1 MKGCRRF
8 VFILFIILPCL
19 WMKAEETTLW
29 TPETLPMVH
38 LQDAQKWVC
47 NPDGILSTEVV
58 DSVDLIISRLEQ
70 EKDIQAVVVVVRRTR
85 DNDCYSFCM
94 ALAKKYGIGG
104 KNTNRGL
111 IMMVSTEDREYRIL
125 TGTGLE
131 GTLPDAICKRV
142 ELRIMVPHM
151 KVANWDG
158 AILGGMKA
166 IAQYIDGDETLLK
179 DNVNN
184 DDLSPL
190 ETFIF
195 MACLMSLIGFFIL
208 IIIMS
213 MYKECPRCKKKRL
226 YATKQSRLYTKG
238 KTDYYSVTYIC
249 SHCGHTETKIE
260 RRPHSSNN
268 GIILGGST
276 MGGRMGEG
284 GFGGGFGG
292 GSFGGGSFGGG
303 GAGGRF

>member
-1 MKGCRRF
+1 
-8 VFILFIILPCL
+8 
-19 WMKAEETTLW
+19 MKAEETTLW

-166 IAQYIDGDETLLK
+166 IAQQVLKVLKADE
-179 DNVNN
+179 
-184 DDLSPL
+184 
-190 ETFIF
+190 
-195 MACLMSLIGFFIL
+195 
-208 IIIMS
+208 
-213 MYKECPRCKKKRL
+213 
-226 YATKQSRLYTKG
+226 
-238 KTDYYSVTYIC
+238 
-249 SHCGHTETKIE
+249 
-260 RRPHSSNN
+260 
-268 GIILGGST
+268 
-276 MGGRMGEG
+276 
-284 GFGGGFGG
+284 
-292 GSFGGGSFGGG
+292 
-303 GAGGRF
+303 